1 MIATLKNSTSLYDN
15 LLGSN
20 LEIYD
25 PYKDVYAGSSGS
37 GGYRAYIHN
46 EVDVDGTSQ
55 DGYPW
60 VSAILILSFCIKSF
74 SSNNEYV

>member
-1 MIATLKNSTSLYDN
+1 MIIATLKNSTSLYDN

-37 GGYRAYIHN
+37 GGGGYRAYFHN
-46 EVDVDGTSQ
+46 EVDVDGSSQ
-55 DGYPW
+55 DGYPE
-60 VSAILILSFCIKSF
+60 SQP
-74 SSNNEYV
+74 Y

>member
-1 MIATLKNSTSLYDN
+1 MIANLKNSTSLYDN

-20 LEIYD
+20 LKIYD

-37 GGYRAYIHN
+37 GGGGGGGYRAYIHN

-55 DGYPW
+55 DGY
-60 VSAILILSFCIKSF
+60 SAILILSFFIK
-74 SSNNEYV
+74 

>member
-1 MIATLKNSTSLYDN
+1 MIANLKNSTSLYDN

-37 GGYRAYIHN
+37 GGGGGYRAYIHN

-55 DGYPW
+55 DGYSESHP
-60 VSAILILSFCIKSF
+60 F
-74 SSNNEYV
+74 